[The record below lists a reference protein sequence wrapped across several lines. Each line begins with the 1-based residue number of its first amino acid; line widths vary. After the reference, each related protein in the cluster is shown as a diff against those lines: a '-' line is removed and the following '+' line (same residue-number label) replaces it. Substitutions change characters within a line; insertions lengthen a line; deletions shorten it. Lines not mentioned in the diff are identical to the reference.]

1 MLFQLFLFPELSS
14 FARGTRKTGG
24 FTARAALRRENIF
37 KPEKSGPNSY
47 VSYHSYKWM
56 AGRSS
61 LNCEEGSF
69 NGSRVSQLRA
79 NEGLLARKEVC
90 GLKYYEGECAI
101 PH

>member
-1 MLFQLFLFPELSS
+1 
-14 FARGTRKTGG
+14 
-24 FTARAALRRENIF
+24 
-37 KPEKSGPNSY
+37 
-47 VSYHSYKWM
+47 M

-79 NEGLLARKEVC
+79 KEGLLARKEVC

-101 PH
+101 PHRAPGGPSIYEGAQKQVSDRFPKSSFGLVSDHFMGGFKRFRAAAP